1 MNFCNLQ
8 QFVLLYFQ
16 DNVLFSKK
24 DGHSKKPFP
33 DGWKGE
39 NGLYSVGFAKRGLL
53 GTSMDAERVAEDIE
67 LQWNLKDLKKME
79 SVDHVPE
86 IYQYHEV
93 LVHLENGETS

>member
-1 MNFCNLQ
+1 MRLINRIAL
-8 QFVLLYFQ
+8 FQ

-33 DGWKGE
+33 EGWKGE

-67 LQWNLKDLKKME
+67 LQWYLKDSKIITE
-79 SVDHVPE
+79 SVDQVPE
-86 IYQYHEV
+86 IERV
-93 LVHLENGETS
+93 LCNL

>member
-1 MNFCNLQ
+1 MLN
-8 QFVLLYFQ
+8 FQ

-33 DGWKGE
+33 EGWKGE

-67 LQWNLKDLKKME
+67 LQWNLKDSRTME
-79 SVDHVPE
+79 STDNVSE
-86 IYQYHEV
+86 IYQSKGFGV
-93 LVHLENGETS
+93 RNS